1 VAVLDDLK
9 EYLGRNADRHADP
22 VLLSVIEVETAAQ
35 ARKCRLPVDE
45 DGVALP
51 PTGYDADL
59 YEALLRR
66 CQRNLALRSLPLGLT
81 DVSDTSEGGRSY
93 IPSRDVEITRL
104 EGPFRKWVV
113 G

>member
-35 ARKCRLPVDE
+35 ARKCRVPESGLPAD
-45 DGVALP
+45 
-51 PTGYDADL
+51 YDPDL
-59 YEALLRR
+59 YEALMRR
-66 CQRNLALRSLPLGLT
+66 CQRNLALRGLPLGLT